1 MPVTV
6 FDIFR
11 LLPLIRLKKHYP
23 GNIRAFMLHKLVKL
37 QNPFFDFRQRKA
49 G

>member
-11 LLPLIRLKKHYP
+11 LLSLIRLKKHYP
-23 GNIRAFMLHKLVKL
+23 GNIRAFMLHKFVKL
-37 QNPFFDFRQRKA
+37 QNTLFNFKQRKA